1 MLCDTGEENK
11 TLISTVLKRKSY
23 TKQTNEII
31 QSRPKSRKI
40 EEKRKKQRIQK
51 KVRLPITECAVVPFS
66 ALRTY

>member
-11 TLISTVLKRKSY
+11 TLISAVLKRKSY
-23 TKQTNEII
+23 TKQTNEIK
-31 QSRPKSRKI
+31 QGRPKSRKI

-51 KVRLPITECAVVPFS
+51 KVGLPITECAVVPFS